1 MNIAEIE
8 IQLNDLVEQPFD
20 RNEFALRLV
29 EIYNAPKA
37 TLTKL
42 RKGSQNIRRLTDSR
56 GHF

>member
-8 IQLNDLVEQPFD
+8 SQLSELVEQPFD
-20 RNEFALRLV
+20 AGEFALRLL

-42 RKGSQNIRRLTDSR
+42 RKGTQNKGEQPGPPL
-56 GHF
+56 GA